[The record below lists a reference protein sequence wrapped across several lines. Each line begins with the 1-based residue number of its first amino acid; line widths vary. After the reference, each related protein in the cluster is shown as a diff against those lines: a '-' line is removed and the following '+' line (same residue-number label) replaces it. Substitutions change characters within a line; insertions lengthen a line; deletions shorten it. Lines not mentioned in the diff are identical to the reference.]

1 MYLDNCPYKF
11 AYKQMADDLDDNLF
25 EDRILLMLPY
35 NYHWIDISEGI
46 DLLKV
51 IYVKNAWFVTIGI
64 LTMKSNFKI
73 LYAMAVMIWQF
84 CALI

>member
-35 NYHWIDISEGI
+35 NYH
-46 DLLKV
+46 
-51 IYVKNAWFVTIGI
+51 
-64 LTMKSNFKI
+64 
-73 LYAMAVMIWQF
+73 
-84 CALI
+84 